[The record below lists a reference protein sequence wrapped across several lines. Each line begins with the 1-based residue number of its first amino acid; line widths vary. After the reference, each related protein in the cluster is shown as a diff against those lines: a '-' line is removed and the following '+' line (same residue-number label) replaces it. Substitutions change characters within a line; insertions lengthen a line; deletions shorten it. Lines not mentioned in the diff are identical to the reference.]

1 MQPHP
6 YILIMKSS
14 QPLLTLGLLLGI
26 ATDVA
31 SSFSTVAAAVAAA
44 DLDLGKKSTAKDV
57 LREIN
62 RADMLAPYVPEGGV
76 AVVTGGASGIGV
88 PSVEALALSGMKI
101 VLACRNTADGERAK
115 SSLPTWCQPNV
126 RVQELD
132 LADLSSVQRAA
143 SDILNTEG
151 EISVLLN
158 NAGVMNTPKREET
171 NDGFELQLGTNHI
184 GHHAFTRLLLPGM
197 ASGGRIVTVASA
209 AHRFGEF
216 DSFDD
221 LNYKSKRMY
230 SPWGAYGQS
239 KLANVLFAKAL
250 DDRLKGEDTDI
261 LSVSLHPGVVA
272 TNLWRSTGPKLL
284 QGVIKGFVGDRNIVQ
299 GAATSVYASLID
311 SSDFVGGEYL
321 SDCAVAETSEKG
333 ADADGKLRQK
343 LWEETEQMIAD
354 AGCDLPEGLLR

>member
-1 MQPHP
+1 MP
-6 YILIMKSS
+6 IKLAKMKY
-14 QPLLTLGLLLGI
+14 PLVFSLLLAISTGTTS
-26 ATDVA
+26 A
-31 SSFSTVAAAVAAA
+31 FSTVVAPPSKAATSIA

-62 RADMLAPYVPEGGV
+62 SAGLLAPYVPGRGV
-76 AVVTGGASGIGV
+76 AVCTGGSSGIGV
-88 PSVEALALSGMKI
+88 PSVEALALSGMSV
-101 VLACRNTADGERAK
+101 VLACRNTEDGERAK
-115 SSLPTWCQPNV
+115 SNLPSWCQPNV

-132 LADLSSVQRAA
+132 LADLASVRRAA
-143 SDILNTEG
+143 GEILDTEG

-158 NAGVMNTPKREET
+158 NAGVMNTPQRET
-171 NDGFELQLGTNHI
+171 TRDGFELQFGTNHV

-197 ASGGRIVTVASA
+197 ASGGRVVTVASE
-209 AHRFGEF
+209 AHRFGDF
-216 DSFDD
+216 GDFDD
-221 LNYKSKRMY
+221 LNYESKRTY

-284 QGVIKGFVGDRNIVQ
+284 QGVLKDAIGDRNIEQ
-299 GAATSVYASLID
+299 GAATSMYACMID
-311 SSDFVGGEYL
+311 PSAFVGGEYL
-321 SDCAVAETSEKG
+321 SDCAVAKTSDKG
-333 ADADGKLRQK
+333 KDADGKLRAK
-343 LWEETEQMIAD
+343 LWEKTEQVIAD

>member
-1 MQPHP
+1 
-6 YILIMKSS
+6 MKYS

-26 ATDVA
+26 ATDVV
-31 SSFSTVAAAVAAA
+31 SSFSAVASPTRAAAAA
-44 DLDLGKKSTAKDV
+44 DLDLGRKSTAKDV

-62 RADMLAPYVPEGGV
+62 RAEMLASYVPEGGV
-76 AVVTGGASGIGV
+76 AVCTGGSSGIGV
-88 PSVEALALSGMKI
+88 PSVEALALAGMKV
-101 VLACRNTADGERAK
+101 VLACRNTEDGERAK

-132 LADLSSVQRAA
+132 LADLSSVQKAA
-143 SDILNTEG
+143 SDILSNEG
-151 EISVLLN
+151 KISVLLN

-171 NDGFELQLGTNHI
+171 KDGFELQLGTNHI

-197 ASGGRIVTVASA
+197 ASGGRIVTVASE

-216 DSFDD
+216 GSFDD
-221 LNYKSKRMY
+221 LNYKSKRTY
-230 SPWGAYGQS
+230 SPWRAYGQS

-250 DDRLKGEDTDI
+250 DDRLKGEDTEI
-261 LSVSLHPGVVA
+261 MSVSLHPGVVA
-272 TNLWRSTGPKLL
+272 TNLWRSTGPRLL
-284 QGVIKGFVGDRNIVQ
+284 QDVIKGVIGDRNIEQ

-311 SSDFVGGEYL
+311 SSAFVGGEYL
-321 SDCAVAETSEKG
+321 SDCAIAETSEKG